1 MKAEL
6 RFINCLRYV
15 EGTEPD
21 VSGDK
26 KEKSFCLLIRCLD
39 NNTLSFVSNKIQPQQ
54 DGDGKALWD
63 LLKEKFVGSG
73 VQARGAALDQFF
85 DLKFQTVEQWV
96 EDLCKSTRK
105 IQLSGVSIDNDIISR
120 FAIRSLPSKF
130 ESLIRVLTHSDRYP
144 DIEAIIDC
152 VESNQAQF
160 SKAFIKSE
168 VALSAERQ
176 LVKEKRK
183 FHFCKKVGHLEKD
196 CWKKKGVKTST
207 HH

>member
-6 RFINCLRYV
+6 RFINCLKYV
-15 EGTEPD
+15 EGIEPD

-39 NNTLSFVSNKIQPQQ
+39 DYTLSFVSNNIQPQQ

-73 VQARGAALDQFF
+73 VQAQGAALNQFF
-85 DLKFQTVEQWV
+85 DIKFQTVEQWV
-96 EDLCKSTRK
+96 EDLCESTRK
-105 IQLSGVSIDNDIISR
+105 IQLSGVPIENYIISI

-130 ESLIRVLTHSDRYP
+130 ESLIRVLKNSDRYP
-144 DIEAIIDC
+144 EIEDIIDF

-160 SKAFIKSE
+160 SKAFIKSK
-168 VALSAERQ
+168 VALLEESRS
-176 LVKEKRK
+176 VKEKRK
-183 FHFCKKVGHLEKD
+183 CHF
-196 CWKKKGVKTST
+196 
-207 HH
+207 